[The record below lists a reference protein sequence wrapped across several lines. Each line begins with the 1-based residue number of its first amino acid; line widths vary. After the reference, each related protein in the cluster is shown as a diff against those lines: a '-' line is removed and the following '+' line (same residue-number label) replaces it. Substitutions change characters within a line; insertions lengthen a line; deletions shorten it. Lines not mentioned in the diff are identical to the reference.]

1 MKIGDVVRV
10 TTSIYSL
17 ERLTRVYK
25 SVPAH
30 FLEPGT
36 MGILAAP
43 DRTTIRV
50 WLVRMFNGS
59 TNGSSEEGWWLG
71 EVDFELVAQGGGDE
85 SR

>member
-10 TTSIYSL
+10 TTRAYSL
-17 ERLTRVYK
+17 ERLTHLYK
-25 SVPAH
+25 RHPVH

-36 MGILAAP
+36 MGVLVRPNAAM
-43 DRTTIRV
+43 DRV
-50 WLVRMFNGS
+50 WLVRMFNGAS
-59 TNGSSEEGWWLG
+59 NGSSEEGWWLG